1 MKNFLGIV
9 ALCLL
14 LVSCDQINNTED
26 YMLNCVKEN
35 LSRNNKDITTE
46 DEALRHCL
54 DIYSSNPEVFNYY
67 RGFVWSKPSRL

>member
-1 MKNFLGIV
+1 MKKIFLYVFLGLI
-9 ALCLL
+9 
-14 LVSCDQINNTED
+14 LVSCDQINNAED

-46 DEALRHCL
+46 DEALRHCA
-54 DIYSSNPEVFNYY
+54 DIYRANPEVFNYY

>member
-1 MKNFLGIV
+1 MKKLLGIV
-9 ALCLL
+9 VLGLL
-14 LVSCDQINNTED
+14 LVSCDQINNAED

-46 DEALRHCL
+46 DEALRHCA
-54 DIYSSNPEVFNYY
+54 DIYRANPEVFNYY